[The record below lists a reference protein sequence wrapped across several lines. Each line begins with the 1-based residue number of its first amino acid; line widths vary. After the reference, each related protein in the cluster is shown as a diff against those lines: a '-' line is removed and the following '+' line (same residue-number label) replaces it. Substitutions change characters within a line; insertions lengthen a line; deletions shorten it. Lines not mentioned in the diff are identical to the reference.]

1 MVEALVRY
9 TFLQHAFAAALLGA
23 VAAGLVGTLVSVNRM
38 SSLAGSVA
46 HASFGGLGLAYAAAI
61 PHLLGAL
68 LFSLL
73 SAVGIGVISLR
84 YRDRADTAIAAF
96 WAIGMATGLVL
107 IKLAGG
113 YAGDLMSYL
122 FGSIMAV
129 PGRDLLLMAL
139 LDVLVILFVAGF
151 FRELVAISYD
161 PEFSR
166 VQGIRVNLLFMMFLC
181 VVALTVV
188 MLIRVVGL
196 IMVIAMLTIPPAIA
210 RMFIHRMG
218 RMMVTSAAI
227 AAALSIGGLV
237 LSWYTGLQGGAVIIL
252 LSGVVYLTVF
262 LIRGEAG

>member
-1 MVEALVRY
+1 MLEALAQY

-23 VAAGLVGTLVSVNRM
+23 VAAGVVGTLVTVNRM

-46 HASFGGLGLAYAAAI
+46 HASFGGLGLAYAASF

-68 LFSLL
+68 AFSLV
-73 SAVGIGVISLR
+73 SALGIGVISLR

-96 WAIGMATGLVL
+96 WAIGMAAGLVL

-129 PGRDLLLMAL
+129 PGRDLLLMGL
-139 LDVLVILFVAGF
+139 LDVTVLLFVAAF
-151 FRELVAISYD
+151 FRELLAISYD
-161 PEFSR
+161 AEFSR
-166 VQGIRVNLLFMMFLC
+166 VQGISVSMLFLLFLC

-210 RMFIHRMG
+210 RMYTNRLG
-218 RMMVTSAAI
+218 RMMVSAAMI
-227 AAALSIGGLV
+227 AAGLSIAGLV
-237 LSWYTGLQGGAVIIL
+237 LSWYTGLQGGAMIIL
-252 LSGVVYLTVF
+252 LSGAVYLTVF
-262 LIRGEAG
+262 LTRADPT